1 MLLSEL
7 ALLYKA
13 KLDGEAPPLPE
24 FELLQY
30 GDYAAWQRTAFRR
43 EGAAYQEAI
52 AWWKERFEHPPR
64 LLDLPF
70 KRSAPLVGF
79 DPAEGMMSSP
89 VIHGLVQ
96 HLNWLRRNEAT
107 TTYMVW
113 LAALVALLAAET
125 GQSDIVIGTYVTTR
139 RGAELQKMMGDFTNL
154 AELRFH
160 CDHVMSFRDWLSEV
174 RFWVTA
180 AEARSEILHVS

>member
-1 MLLSEL
+1 M
-7 ALLYKA
+7 
-13 KLDGEAPPLPE
+13 
-24 FELLQY
+24 
-30 GDYAAWQRTAFRR
+30 
-43 EGAAYQEAI
+43 
-52 AWWKERFEHPPR
+52 
-64 LLDLPF
+64 
-70 KRSAPLVGF
+70 
-79 DPAEGMMSSP
+79 
-89 VIHGLVQ
+89 Q

-180 AEARSEILHVS
+180 AEARSEISHEELRKELHQLGVTLPEVQVIFGAPMGYARMDRHFAGLRLTLPESAPVAVMPWGFSMFLVETNGQQRVRGDL